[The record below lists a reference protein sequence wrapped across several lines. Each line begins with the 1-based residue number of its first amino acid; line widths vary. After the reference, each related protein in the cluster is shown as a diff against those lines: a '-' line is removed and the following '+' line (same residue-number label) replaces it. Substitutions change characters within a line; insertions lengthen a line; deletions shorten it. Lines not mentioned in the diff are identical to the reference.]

1 MVVDPVGLPVGD
13 GDTIGSTG
21 GRGALAGNLM
31 VKKGE
36 IPVASGLTGL
46 TRIVP
51 STGVGGT
58 AMLTPIMPSKPV
70 AIEAGAI
77 VAVRAEPVRGVAT
90 MAVVS
95 TTAAPTATVITGM
108 AEAGGGGTI
117 IPSVRSSP
125 TDRSD
130 RMGQT
135 AWVRPWSPRSSP
147 GVGPVQG
154 VRWRWAGTP
163 VSPGA

>member
-51 STGVGGT
+51 STGAGGT

-95 TTAAPTATVITGM
+95 TMAVALTAAVITGT

-117 IPSVRSSP
+117 IPSARLSHADCS
-125 TDRSD
+125 R
-130 RMGQT
+130 
-135 AWVRPWSPRSSP
+135 
-147 GVGPVQG
+147 
-154 VRWRWAGTP
+154 
-163 VSPGA
+163 

>member
-1 MVVDPVGLPVGD
+1 MVVDPVGPPAGD

-51 STGVGGT
+51 STGAGGM

-77 VAVRAEPVRGVAT
+77 VAVRAKPVRGVAT

-95 TTAAPTATVITGM
+95 TTAAAPTATVITGM

-125 TDRSD
+125 TD
-130 RMGQT
+130 
-135 AWVRPWSPRSSP
+135 W
-147 GVGPVQG
+147 
-154 VRWRWAGTP
+154 
-163 VSPGA
+163 